1 MNTVPHPHA
10 PAREVW
16 QRPFV
21 RSHRSWCDD
30 FVVELRLRA
39 VPGPVIGDRLG
50 EVETHCAA
58 TGDTPTEAF
67 GDPVAYAARIAEEG
81 GTEPVSG
88 VWTVTLLSAA
98 QVVALLVGTAAVTA
112 WARGESLAYDVVEVG
127 FLGVFVLVLLCL
139 PRLVRPLVRHPW
151 AVGGPLA
158 VGVPLLA
165 LGAALSDRW
174 DLPVALV
181 LPSAPVAVGLF
192 VAVLG
197 LAWWEL
203 RELARGLGDDL
214 VTSPLPP
221 EAGSPAG
228 EGTLRRWTVL
238 LPACM
243 IPVTYPVLAAFGWM
257 LA

>member
-1 MNTVPHPHA
+1 MNAVPHPHA
-10 PAREVW
+10 PAHEVW

-21 RSHRSWCDD
+21 RTHRSWCDD

-58 TGDTPTEAF
+58 TGDTPAEAF
-67 GDPVAYAARIAEEG
+67 GDPAAYAARIAEEG
-81 GTEPVSG
+81 GTAPVSG
-88 VWTVTLLSAA
+88 TWTVTILSAA

-112 WARGESLAYDVVEVG
+112 WARGETLAYNVAQVG
-127 FLGVFVLVLLCL
+127 FLGLFVLVLLCL
-139 PRLVRPLVRHPW
+139 PRLVRPLVRRPW
-151 AVGGPLA
+151 AAGVPLA
-158 VGVPLLA
+158 GGIPLLA
-165 LGAALSDRW
+165 LAAALSDRW

-181 LPSAPVAVGLF
+181 LPSAPVAVCLF

-197 LAWWEL
+197 LAWWEF

-214 VTSPLPP
+214 VTSPLSP
-221 EAGSPAG
+221 EAESPAG
-228 EGTLRRWTVL
+228 EGTRRRWTAL
-238 LPACM
+238 LPAGM
-243 IPVTYPVLAAFGWM
+243 IPVAYPVLAAFGWM

>member
-1 MNTVPHPHA
+1 VNTVPHPHS
-10 PAREVW
+10 PAHEVW

-21 RSHRSWCDD
+21 RSHRSWCDA

-58 TGDTPTEAF
+58 TGDTPADAF
-67 GDPVAYAARIAEEG
+67 GDPVSYAARIAEEG

-88 VWTVTLLSAA
+88 VWTVTILSAA
-98 QVVALLVGTAAVTA
+98 QVVALLMGTAAVST
-112 WARGESLAYDVVEVG
+112 WARGEALSYNPVQVG
-127 FLGVFVLVLLCL
+127 FLGLFVPVLLCL
-139 PRLVRPLVRHPW
+139 PRLLRPLVHHPW
-151 AVGGPLA
+151 AVGVPLA
-158 VGVPLLA
+158 GGIPLLA
-165 LGAALSDRW
+165 LAAALSGRW

-197 LAWWEL
+197 LAWWEH
-203 RELARGLGDDL
+203 RELARNLDDDL
-214 VTSPLPP
+214 VTSPLS
-221 EAGSPAG
+221 AVTGSPAG
-228 EGTLRRWTVL
+228 EGTRRRWTAL

-243 IPVTYPVLAAFGWM
+243 IPVAYLVLAAVGWM